1 MAQTPIASSS
11 LVFKTREFYIENT
24 DPNTA
29 KGSTLT
35 FEDLDKTLLYLSQS
49 ISSGSSGVYDS
60 AFPDGTTVPYAV
72 GGIGANTD
80 VGDLNGKTFSQMFDE
95 LLFPTINPTDN
106 PGSLVSTTSRTYEE
120 IGYTINVTVGSTFTQ
135 GTWTVVGQS
144 NRVYYGA
151 ATAYFYSSPTISE
164 FSDNLN
170 TSYTFNSYEVT
181 SGANNFPT
189 AVSHSAGNQPVDSK
203 GNNYLSPIPAGKLTD
218 TTVSFQG
225 IYPWF
230 YGSSSAATFSVADIV
245 NDIQNLYQNLPSS
258 TTKSVTL
265 STSTITARY
274 LNYQTSTPMWC
285 WFAIPSTSTSK
296 TKWYETAVS
305 NGDIGGTGTNPFN
318 TFSSQNV
325 DLYINDVSYKIYAG
339 GYKTAYSNNSGYVEL
354 RNS

>member
-1 MAQTPIASSS
+1 MAGTGINGPFI
-11 LVFKTREFYIENT
+11 FTTREFYDNDGDT
-24 DPNTA
+24 SAA
-29 KGSTLT
+29 KGSVLT
-35 FEDLDKTLLYLSQS
+35 FGNLDQTLLFLSAS
-49 ISSGSSGVYDS
+49 AASGSSGKYNS
-60 AFPDGTTVPYAV
+60 AFPAGTTVPYSV
-72 GGIGANTD
+72 GGISANTN
-80 VGDLNGKTFSQMFDE
+80 VNTLNGKTFSQMFDE
-95 LLFPTINPTDN
+95 LLFPTINPTDD
-106 PGSLVSTTSRTYEE
+106 PGSLVSTTNRTYEE
-120 IGYTINVTVGSTFTQ
+120 IGDTINVIVGSTFTQ

-151 ATAYFYSSPTISE
+151 ATEYFYSSPTIPE

-170 TSYTFNSYEVT
+170 TSYTFNSYVVT
-181 SGANNFPT
+181 SGTNNFPT
-189 AVSHSAGNQPVDSK
+189 AVSHSAGQQPVDSK
-203 GNNYLSPIPAGKLTD
+203 GNDYSNPIPAGKLTD
-218 TTVSFQG
+218 TTVSFTG

-245 NDIQNLYQNLPSS
+245 TDIENLYTNNPSS

-265 STSTITARY
+265 STNTITARY

-285 WFAIPSTSTSK
+285 WFAIPSGSTSK

-318 TFSSQNV
+318 AFSSQNV
-325 DLYINDVSYKIYAG
+325 DLYINGVSYKIYAG